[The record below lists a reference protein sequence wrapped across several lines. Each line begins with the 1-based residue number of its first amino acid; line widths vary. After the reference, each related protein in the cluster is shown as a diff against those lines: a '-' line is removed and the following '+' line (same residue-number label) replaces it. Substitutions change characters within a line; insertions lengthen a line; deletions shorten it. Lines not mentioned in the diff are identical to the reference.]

1 MGIGRT
7 NGQETNMKV
16 AVLTVLLALA
26 SVPDSSADD
35 AHLVTGLH
43 CKTEAQVDA
52 AIEAIHNGIPP
63 LLAAELLNREE
74 VACVFAD
81 QIQYMIEFP
90 VMLGRSDHRGVS
102 LIKYEG
108 TLVGVLV
115 GTNPRP
121 IEPPLHLYFIVPEP
135 LPGVAEASGA

>member
-1 MGIGRT
+1 
-7 NGQETNMKV
+7 MKV
-16 AVLTVLLALA
+16 AALTVLLALA
-26 SVPDSSADD
+26 PVADSSADD
-35 AHLVTGLH
+35 AHLVSGLH

-52 AIEAIHNGIPP
+52 AIAFIQQGTPP
-63 LLAAELLNREE
+63 LFAAEFLNRDE

-81 QIQYMIEFP
+81 SIGYLIEHP

-115 GTNPRP
+115 GKNPRP
-121 IEPPLHLYFIVPEP
+121 IEPPLHLYFVVPEP
-135 LPGVAEASGA
+135 LHGVAEASGA

>member
-1 MGIGRT
+1 
-7 NGQETNMKV
+7 MKI

-26 SVPDSSADD
+26 SVADSSADD
-35 AHLVTGLH
+35 AHLVRGLH

-52 AIEAIHNGIPP
+52 AIAFIQQGTPP
-63 LLAAELLNREE
+63 LFAAELLNRDE

-81 QIQYMIEFP
+81 RIGYLIEHP

-115 GTNPRP
+115 GQNPRP
-121 IEPPLHLYFIVPEP
+121 VEPPLHLYFVVPEP

>member
-1 MGIGRT
+1 
-7 NGQETNMKV
+7 MKIV
-16 AVLTVLLALA
+16 ALTVLLALA
-26 SVPDSSADD
+26 PGADSFAGD
-35 AHLVTGLH
+35 AHLVSGLH

-52 AIEAIHNGIPP
+52 AIASIQQGTPP
-63 LLAAELLNREE
+63 LLAAESLNREE

-81 QIQYMIEFP
+81 RIAYLIQHP

-115 GTNPRP
+115 GQNPRP
-121 IEPPLHLYFIVPEP
+121 IEPPLHLFFVVPEP
-135 LPGVAEASGA
+135 LPGVAEATGA

>member
-1 MGIGRT
+1 
-7 NGQETNMKV
+7 MKI
-16 AVLTVLLALA
+16 AALA
-26 SVPDSSADD
+26 ALITIASASGSHADGT
-35 AHLVTGLH
+35 HLVSGLH

-52 AIEAIHNGIPP
+52 AIASIQQGTPP
-63 LLAAELLNREE
+63 VFAAELLNRDE

-81 QIQYMIEFP
+81 RIRYLIEQP

-115 GTNPRP
+115 GKNPRP
-121 IEPPLHLYFIVPEP
+121 IEPPLHLFFVVPEP

>member
-1 MGIGRT
+1 MKTI
-7 NGQETNMKV
+7 ET
-16 AVLTVLLALA
+16 AALA
-26 SVPDSSADD
+26 ALIAIASTGASHAGEQP
-35 AHLVTGLH
+35 LLTGLY
-43 CKTEAQVDA
+43 CKTESQVDA
-52 AIEAIHNGIPP
+52 AIDAIHDGITP

-81 QIQYMIEFP
+81 RIQYVIEHA
-90 VMLGRSDHRGVS
+90 VMLGRSDRRGVS

-115 GTNPRP
+115 GNNPRP
-121 IEPPLHLYFIVPEP
+121 VEPPVHLYFVVPKP

>member
-1 MGIGRT
+1 
-7 NGQETNMKV
+7 MKI
-16 AVLTVLLALA
+16 AALA
-26 SVPDSSADD
+26 ALITIASTSGSHADG

-52 AIEAIHNGIPP
+52 AIDAIHKGTPP
-63 LLAAELLNREE
+63 LLAAEMLNGDE

-81 QIQYMIEFP
+81 RIWYVIDHP
-90 VMLGRSDHRGVS
+90 VMLGQSDHRGVS

-108 TLVGVLV
+108 TLVGVLI

-121 IEPPLHLYFIVPEP
+121 VEPPLHLYFVVPEP

>member
-1 MGIGRT
+1 
-7 NGQETNMKV
+7 MKV

-26 SVPDSSADD
+26 PVAELSADE
-35 AHLVTGLH
+35 AHLVSGLH

-52 AIEAIHNGIPP
+52 AIAYIHQGTPP
-63 LLAAELLNREE
+63 LLAAESLNHDE

-81 QIQYMIEFP
+81 RIAYLIEHP
-90 VMLGRSDHRGVS
+90 VMLGRSDHRGTS
-102 LIKYEG
+102 LIKYQG
-108 TLVGVLV
+108 ILVGVLV

-121 IEPPLHLYFIVPEP
+121 VEPPMHLFFVVPEP